1 MSRTFRTTDLLLDGG
16 DLGPLVEL
24 QLDVLVAVL
33 LTLLFGR
40 LQPGHEGL
48 SSFVDLLGELLADV
62 LLAHLLAP
70 LKEDLLLKDVLVV
83 EGLENGRYL
92 KILKDTTPLVV
103 QLGVR

>member
-16 DLGPLVEL
+16 DLRPLVEL

-70 LKEDLLLKDVLVV
+70 LEDHLLFKDILVV
-83 EGLENGRYL
+83 EDLQNGGDL
-92 KILKDTTPLVV
+92 KSKC
-103 QLGVR
+103 